1 MTSPAVDATTVAL
14 IEQARRLGLAW
25 TLTPATVSVDSTDVM
40 NVQVII
46 DGSPLNATRAISL
59 IGQLVTGT
67 RVMVISV
74 PPQGN
79 YIIGF
84 YGSGG
89 QWTEWTPA
97 FTNLTVGDGTVQA
110 WYRLQG
116 AALDFHLLFEL
127 GATSAVG
134 TGPTFTLPYPL
145 HGSYFPAT
153 GIPKAGSGGASNAGV
168 AEYDLSV
175 RVTAS
180 TTPDTLEWIVIGVNG
195 LHAQVTATVPF
206 TFGTGDSLHAFG
218 RVQIA

>member
-1 MTSPAVDATTVAL
+1 MTAPGIDATTVAL
-14 IEQARRLGLAW
+14 IEQARRLGLTW
-25 TLTPATVSVDSTDVM
+25 TLTPATVSTDSSDVM
-40 NVQVII
+40 NVQVLI

-59 IGQLVTGT
+59 IGQLVTGM
-67 RVMVISV
+67 RVMVASV

-89 QWTEWTPA
+89 QWTEWTPT

-134 TGPTFTLPYPL
+134 TGPTFTVPYPL
-145 HGSYFPAT
+145 HADYFPT
-153 GIPKAGSGGASNAGV
+153 VGTPKAGHGSAGDAGI

-175 RVTAS
+175 RVTAAATPS
-180 TTPDTLEWIVIGVNG
+180 TLAWVVIGVNG
-195 LHAQVTATVPF
+195 LHAPVAAALPF
-206 TFGTGDSLHAFG
+206 AFGTGDTLAAFG
-218 RVQIA
+218 RVHIA